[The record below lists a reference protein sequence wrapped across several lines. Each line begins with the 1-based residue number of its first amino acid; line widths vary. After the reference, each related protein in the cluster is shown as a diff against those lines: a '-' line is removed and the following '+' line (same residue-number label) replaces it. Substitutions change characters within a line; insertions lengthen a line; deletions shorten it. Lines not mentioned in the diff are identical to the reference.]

1 MLTVEDT
8 FVISLLG
15 VSVIPLRPE
24 SFILQPERC
33 PYCVE
38 HTQAARQAHA
48 GLRNPEATDGVPE
61 LQQLH
66 ICTPLWKRQR
76 GRENTE

>member
-1 MLTVEDT
+1 MSKKGECSLLLTVEDT
-8 FVISLLG
+8 FVISLLS

-66 ICTPLWKRQR
+66 ICTPL
-76 GRENTE
+76 